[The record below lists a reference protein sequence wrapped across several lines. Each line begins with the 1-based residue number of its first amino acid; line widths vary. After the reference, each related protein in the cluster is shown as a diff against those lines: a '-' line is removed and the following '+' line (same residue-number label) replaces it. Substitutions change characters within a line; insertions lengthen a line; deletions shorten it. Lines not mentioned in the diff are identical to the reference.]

1 MAGKRPRIFL
11 YHQLRIWN
19 ETNSP
24 VAGRAVVSG
33 YCVNGGATEY
43 QLPADK
49 GRVIGENVTYVVPDD
64 GRSLEAIAAEYGI
77 GLLAMLEANQGTDPY
92 LPKPGSELIIPS
104 QLILPDTPHQ
114 GIVINLAELRLFYYP
129 QGTNTV
135 RVYPIGIGQLG
146 RDTLVMTT
154 SVSQLI
160 KDPTWT
166 PTANIRKA
174 YAAQGITL
182 PAVILAGPENP
193 MGLFALRLAHGRGE
207 YLIHGTNADFGI
219 GMRVSSGCI
228 RLRPHDIEALFK
240 TIPKGTRVQIVNEP
254 VKYAVE
260 PDGQRYVEVHQPL
273 SRNKNDDPQTMPI
286 ARSAGL
292 TSFIQSPD
300 TNSAIVEQAIARRS
314 GMPVNVS
321 RDAEYKQEAA
331 PAEKTNFAPVEM
343 DEEAEVKALNLKPA
357 DFAPG
362 QLTQPGP
369 IVREENSAE

>member
-1 MAGKRPRIFL
+1 MKRILPL
-11 YHQLRIWN
+11 L
-19 ETNSP
+19 
-24 VAGRAVVSG
+24 GGLLLAVTALTAR
-33 YCVNGGATEY
+33 ATEY

-49 GRVIGENVTYVVPDD
+49 GRVIGENVTYIVPDD

-77 GLLAMLEANQGTDPY
+77 GLLAMLEANPGTDPY

-146 RDTLVMTT
+146 RDTPIMTT

-166 PTANIRKA
+166 PTTNIRKA

-182 PAVILAGPENP
+182 PAVIPAGPENP

-228 RLRPHDIEALFK
+228 RLRPHDIEALFN

-254 VKYAVE
+254 VKYAIE

-321 RDAEYKQEAA
+321 RDAQYKQEAV

-343 DEEAEVKALNLKPA
+343 DEEAEVKALNLQPA

>member
-1 MAGKRPRIFL
+1 MKRML
-11 YHQLRIWN
+11 SLM
-19 ETNSP
+19 
-24 VAGRAVVSG
+24 
-33 YCVNGGATEY
+33 GGLLLTITALTAQATEY
-43 QLPADK
+43 ELPADK
-49 GRVIGENVTYVVPDD
+49 GRVIGENTTYIVPGD

-77 GLLAMLEANQGTDPY
+77 GLLAMLEANPGTDPY
-92 LPKPGSELIIPS
+92 LPQAGSELIIPS

-114 GIVINLAELRLFYYP
+114 GIVINLAELRLYYYP

-135 RVYPIGIGQLG
+135 KVYPIGIGQLG
-146 RDTLVMTT
+146 RDTPVMTT

-166 PTANIRKA
+166 PTVNIRKA

-182 PAVILAGPENP
+182 PGVVPAGPENP

-228 RLRPHDIEALFK
+228 RLRPDDIKALFN
-240 TIPKGTRVQIVNEP
+240 TIPKGTRVQILNEP
-254 VKYAVE
+254 VKYAIE
-260 PDGQRYVEVHQPL
+260 PDGKRYVEVHQPL
-273 SRNKNDDPQTMPI
+273 SKNKNDDPQTMPI

-292 TSFIQSPD
+292 ISFIQSPD
-300 TNSAIVEQAIARRS
+300 TNSDIVEQAIIRRS
-314 GMPVNVS
+314 GMPVDVS
-321 RDAEYKQEAA
+321 RDAQYQQEEAA
-331 PAEKTNFAPVEM
+331 SGSNTNFAPVEM

-369 IVREENSAE
+369 IISENSGEE